1 MNHIAIT
8 PKSDCTLAEQLFYDI
23 QNAPDPAKLR
33 ALENIIA
40 SVADESVSA
49 KELQDE
55 ADLRGAS
62 STTSP
67 ALVKENGIEGIFNP

>member
-1 MNHIAIT
+1 M
-8 PKSDCTLAEQLFYDI
+8 KSSPVLISPAPGVTLAEQLFYDI

-49 KELQDE
+49 KELQEE
-55 ADLRGAS
+55 ADLRWCKFNNVAS
-62 STTSP
+62 
-67 ALVKENGIEGIFNP
+67 LGKGKWD